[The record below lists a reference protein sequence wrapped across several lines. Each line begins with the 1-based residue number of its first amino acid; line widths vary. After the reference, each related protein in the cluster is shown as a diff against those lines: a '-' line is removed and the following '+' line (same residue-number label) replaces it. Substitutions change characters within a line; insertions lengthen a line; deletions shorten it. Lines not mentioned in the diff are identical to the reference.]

1 MYKFCIS
8 RIERLIA
15 LVLRSRSK
23 SLAKRTQI
31 DTARLRP
38 PYLSRI
44 HIRLERSIRTEDHN
58 EWALDIITRYSSAT
72 FSYRI
77 LPYGK
82 NNCCSLVARLPL
94 PRFID
99 VSSISHYPNRNGGN
113 NNRTSILNRA
123 RIILVSPSLIARS
136 RLAALRFPP
145 SLSPLSSM
153 NYRGCF

>member
-1 MYKFCIS
+1 MS
-8 RIERLIA
+8 
-15 LVLRSRSK
+15 
-23 SLAKRTQI
+23 
-31 DTARLRP
+31 ARYYYSIFVR
-38 PYLSRI
+38 
-44 HIRLERSIRTEDHN
+44 HIL
-58 EWALDIITRYSSAT
+58 WK
-72 FSYRI
+72 RI

-136 RLAALRFPP
+136 RFAALRFPP
-145 SLSPLSSM
+145 SLSIVDELSGMFLNWRATCNTSDVSDFFLRLAQRELLWRLERRSVR
-153 NYRGCF
+153 NCSFIPFYSLFFSHI